1 MEKIWVIEDDESIRG
16 ELQKLLRANG
26 YPPVEGEPCDLVL
39 LDINLPGENGFEIC
53 QKIRRQSDVP
63 VIFLTARDSREDE
76 ILGFGMGADDFI
88 RKPYDSSVLL
98 ARIGRLLK
106 RRERSVLTVRDLTH
120 CRPFP
125 DSGRRAHGSAGFG
138 KFPDSHGDL

>member
-26 YPPVEGEPCDLVL
+26 YQPVEGQPCDLVL

-63 VIFLTARDSREDE
+63 VIFLTARDSREDLAWALT
-76 ILGFGMGADDFI
+76 IL
-88 RKPYDSSVLL
+88 
-98 ARIGRLLK
+98 
-106 RRERSVLTVRDLTH
+106 
-120 CRPFP
+120 
-125 DSGRRAHGSAGFG
+125 SGSPTTPLCCWLGSGVC
-138 KFPDSHGDL
+138 

>member
-26 YPPVEGEPCDLVL
+26 YQPVEGQACDL
-39 LDINLPGENGFEIC
+39 
-53 QKIRRQSDVP
+53 
-63 VIFLTARDSREDE
+63 
-76 ILGFGMGADDFI
+76 
-88 RKPYDSSVLL
+88 VLL